1 MVKRAAMSN
10 AEASATPSYI
20 LQTKATRTK
29 IAERRAAVAQTDV
42 QDAISLSNKPVIKT
56 IKKKKEK
63 KTKKK
68 EPAHAVAGSDAVGKS
83 EEEKAAAEE
92 TQALDEEVASKPTRT
107 AKKRRKILK

>member
-1 MVKRAAMSN
+1 MSN

-42 QDAISLSNKPVIKT
+42 QDAFSLSNKPVIKT

-68 EPAHAVAGSDAVGKS
+68 EPAHAVAGSEAVEKS
-83 EEEKAAAEE
+83 EVEKAAAEE
-92 TQALDEEVASKPTRT
+92 TQARDEEVASKPTATR
-107 AKKRRKILK
+107 KKMKIY

>member
-1 MVKRAAMSN
+1 MSN

-29 IAERRAAVAQTDV
+29 IAERRAAMAQTDV
-42 QDAISLSNKPVIKT
+42 QDASSLSNKPVIT
-56 IKKKKEK
+56 GYIKKKKGK

-68 EPAHAVAGSDAVGKS
+68 EPAHAVAGSEAVEKS

-92 TQALDEEVASKPTRT
+92 TQARDEEVASKPTATR
-107 AKKRRKILK
+107 KKRR